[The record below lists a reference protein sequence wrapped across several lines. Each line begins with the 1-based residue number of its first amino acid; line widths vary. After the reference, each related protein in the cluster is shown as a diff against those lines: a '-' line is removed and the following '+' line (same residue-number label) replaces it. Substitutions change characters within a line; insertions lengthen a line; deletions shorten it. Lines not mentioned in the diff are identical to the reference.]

1 MANYAEFICAVGS
14 MRIAQKEYFKSRDKK
29 SLYRAW
35 ETERCV
41 DNMLSE
47 LLTPPS
53 SANELNTPNGSSEQQ
68 DPTTEDVTE
77 QSDKNA
83 PF

>member
-35 ETERCV
+35 ETEKCV
-41 DNMLSE
+41 DNMLTE
-47 LLTPPS
+47 LLAPPS
-53 SANELNTPNGSSEQQ
+53 SANELNTTHGSAEQQ
-68 DPTTEDVTE
+68 DPTTENVTE
-77 QSDKNA
+77 QSDQDA
-83 PF
+83 PY

>member
-35 ETERCV
+35 ETERTV
-41 DNMLSE
+41 DNMLTE
-47 LLTPPS
+47 LLAPPS
-53 SANELNTPNGSSEQQ
+53 SANELNTPNGSSEQIN
-68 DPTTEDVTE
+68 PTNDDVTDGST
-77 QSDKNA
+77 QHA
-83 PF
+83 PY